1 MPMATKL
8 GRMVTDLEGLLH
20 IKSHDTMITV
30 LLRSFHKLNHYI
42 SSAIVPRATKLGRMV
57 AYRKE
62 PLPLKV
68 K

>member
-30 LLRSFHKLNHYI
+30 LVRSFHKLNHYI
-42 SSAIVPRATKLGRMV
+42 SSAIVPR
-57 AYRKE
+57 
-62 PLPLKV
+62 LPNLAGWWLTV
-68 K
+68 RGHFL